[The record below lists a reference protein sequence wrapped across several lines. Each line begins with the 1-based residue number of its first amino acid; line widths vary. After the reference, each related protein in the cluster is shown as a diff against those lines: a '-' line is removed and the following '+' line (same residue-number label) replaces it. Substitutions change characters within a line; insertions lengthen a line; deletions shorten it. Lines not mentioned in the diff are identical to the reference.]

1 MNDINVID
9 ELEWSEWRPFPD
21 PRKRDILLAPYGYGL
36 YQLKNIKTQEFVL
49 FGVGK
54 NCAYRM
60 SSLLP
65 KPYGQGTRNNES
77 KRLYILENIESI
89 LYRTVAFNQEHE
101 MKEVEKAIKKLRIHK
116 FNT

>member
-1 MNDINVID
+1 MSRINAIE
-9 ELEWSEWRPFPD
+9 ELEWSDWRLFPD
-21 PRKRDILLAPYGYGL
+21 PRKKGFLLAPYGYGL
-36 YQLKNIKTQEFVL
+36 YQIKNIKTNEFIL

-65 KPYGQGTRNNES
+65 RPYGQGTRNNIP
-77 KRLYILENIESI
+77 KRQYILENIECMH
-89 LYRTVAFNQEHE
+89 YRTIAFDKAKE
-101 MKEVEKAIKKLRIHK
+101 MSEVERTIKELRIHK